1 MQETLNGYNLD
12 IMNCKPS
19 KNLSKNHLTE
29 KRFLPYSK
37 ASSYIQHMSKLYDSF
52 MESPIPDQAFK
63 QSKGFKVQPPT
74 NFDFKVSLLPKSKI
88 SEDLE
93 RKKSFYD
100 KFCNFQEP
108 KAMKKTQLKRSATP
122 VINREKVRANVYTMN
137 EFRQMLNIIHVEKRG
152 RCNDCKK
159 IICECIEKTQDEF
172 LKEVL
177 ISRGYEKKNASVKK
191 IKEKP
196 PLICI
201 APVKNKDTMFLASKK
216 NIGAYSLFNDGRF
229 TAIHTGKKNKF
240 PIRLSKR
247 CMTARKKIPR
257 IKSFIRA
264 LSVTPVAI
272 TERRKNIENHAGQI
286 V

>member
-1 MQETLNGYNLD
+1 
-12 IMNCKPS
+12 
-19 KNLSKNHLTE
+19 
-29 KRFLPYSK
+29 
-37 ASSYIQHMSKLYDSF
+37 

-63 QSKGFKVQPPT
+63 QSKSFRVQQPK

-108 KAMKKTQLKRSATP
+108 KAMKKNYTKGSATP
-122 VINREKVRANVYTMN
+122 VIHKERVRADIYTMN
-137 EFRQMLNIIHVEKRG
+137 EFKQMLNLIHVEKRG
-152 RCNDCKK
+152 KCNDCKK
-159 IICECIEKTQDEF
+159 FICECIEKTQDEF

-177 ISRGYEKKNASVKK
+177 ISRGYDKKSASAKK

-201 APVKNKDTMFLASKK
+201 APVSNKEPGFLASKK
-216 NIGAYSLFNDGRF
+216 NLGAYSLFNDRRF
-229 TAIHTGKKNKF
+229 TAIHTGKINKF
-240 PIRLSKR
+240 PIRLVKR
-247 CMTARKKIPR
+247 CMTARKKFPR
-257 IKSFIRA
+257 MKSFIRA

-272 TERRKNIENHAGQI
+272 TERPKNKENHSGQL